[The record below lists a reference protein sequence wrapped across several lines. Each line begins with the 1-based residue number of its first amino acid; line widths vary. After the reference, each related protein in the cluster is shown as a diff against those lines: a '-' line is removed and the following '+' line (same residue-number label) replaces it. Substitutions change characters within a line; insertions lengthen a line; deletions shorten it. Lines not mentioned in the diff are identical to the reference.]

1 MSMHVKGTDKSYNNE
16 ACLNLFK
23 LVFSKLL

>member
-1 MSMHVKGTDKSYNNE
+1 MPMYVKGTDKSCNNE

>member
-1 MSMHVKGTDKSYNNE
+1 MPKYVKGTDKSCNNE

-23 LVFSKLL
+23 LVFAKLL